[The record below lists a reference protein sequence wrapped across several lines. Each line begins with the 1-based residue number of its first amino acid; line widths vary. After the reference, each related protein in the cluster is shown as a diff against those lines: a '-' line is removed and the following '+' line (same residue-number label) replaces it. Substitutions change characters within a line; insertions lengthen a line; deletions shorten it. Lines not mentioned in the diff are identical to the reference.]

1 MAIFDILSTRRTNSS
16 FCRNTNP
23 PIRSEVLLSFPS
35 VASTHM
41 KTRSCALSRLSTI
54 PTSNLFRSLF
64 PDAPRSSRTISI
76 PLWSV
81 PNLQCLLL
89 NGLAVKR
96 VYRERSTL
104 EASTRARNPRKSLQ
118 TISRPR
124 KRQCHLGR
132 VLL

>member
-1 MAIFDILSTRRTNSS
+1 MAIFDTLSTRRTNSN

-23 PIRSEVLLSFPS
+23 PIHSEVLLSFPS

-41 KTRSCALSRLSTI
+41 KMRSCAHSRLSTI
-54 PTSNLFRSLF
+54 PTSNPFRSLF

-81 PNLQCLLL
+81 PNLQCLLR

-96 VYRERSTL
+96 VYLQRSTL
-104 EASTRARNPRKSLQ
+104 EASTLARNPRKSLR
-118 TISRPR
+118 TINRPR